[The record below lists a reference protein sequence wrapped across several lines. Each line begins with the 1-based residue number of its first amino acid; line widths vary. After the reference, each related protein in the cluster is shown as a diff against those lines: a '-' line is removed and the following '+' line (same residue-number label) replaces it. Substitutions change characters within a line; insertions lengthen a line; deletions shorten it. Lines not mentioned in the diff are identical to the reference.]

1 MAAAWS
7 SAGGASGSTGADIV
21 RSAQRGDG
29 NAFARLVVLYDADVR
44 AVTRGLVRDAD
55 DAEDMR
61 QEVWLRV
68 AERIGTVAPDSFRGW
83 LRTIARNTCL
93 NFLRTHAS
101 RARITDADATAE
113 VLLAVDHGSLAP
125 EGSVLAQDDRREMWE
140 ALGGLSEDDR
150 IVLRLRELE
159 ERSYVEIAEM
169 LSTTPHA
176 AEVRT
181 HRARGRL
188 RRALEALMAA
198 RRRWHVNPLKIAK
211 LVDDAHAHDV
221 ALPEHV
227 NECDA
232 CAQDIA
238 AMRRGRELFG
248 GLGALLL
255 LPREIAAL
263 ASRLRGPVR
272 GDAEAQLSAASLSS
286 APAALPAALVQ
297 TGGIAVTAVF
307 ALTAVFSPVSADA
320 ALGEPAQSE
329 ADRIALPAAADRS
342 DDVLLD
348 ERAVVVTVDSSGIDM
363 IAAAEPVSPVSG
375 TKTTWSSQPPD
386 MGPTNGAPT
395 STPAPSSDLQDP
407 ATPPKSGTTK
417 SPAPRVGALAN
428 EHTATAVGPK
438 AGTVIASARA
448 SASTASAGTPLER
461 DGDRSSDATTTQP
474 SAKTDTAGQ
483 RSAPTAVTP
492 SVPSSEPKPAT
503 DARQRRGAP

>member
-1 MAAAWS
+1 
-7 SAGGASGSTGADIV
+7 
-21 RSAQRGDG
+21 
-29 NAFARLVVLYDADVR
+29 
-44 AVTRGLVRDAD
+44 
-55 DAEDMR
+55 
-61 QEVWLRV
+61 VWLRV

-125 EGSVLAQDDRREMWE
+125 ERSVLAQDDRREMWE

-198 RRRWHVNPLKIAK
+198 RRQWHVNPLKIAK

-263 ASRLRGPVR
+263 ASRLRGSVR
-272 GDAEAQLSAASLSS
+272 GDAEAQLSAASLST
-286 APAALPAALVQ
+286 APAALPAAFVQ

-342 DDVLLD
+342 DDVLRLD
-348 ERAVVVTVDSSGIDM
+348 ERAVVVTVDSDDSSGIDTT
-363 IAAAEPVSPVSG
+363 AAAEPVSPVSG

-386 MGPTNGAPT
+386 MGPTNGAPP
-395 STPAPSSDLQDP
+395 STPAPSSVLQDP
-407 ATPPKSGTTK
+407 ARPPKSGTTK

-428 EHTATAVGPK
+428 EHTATAVASK

-448 SASTASAGTPLER
+448 SASAAPAATRVER
-461 DGDRSSDATTTQP
+461 DGDRSSDATTAQP
-474 SAKTDTAGQ
+474 SAKTETSGQ